1 MKKSRL
7 GFCIVSLLTLA
18 AVGCM
23 HDTKPTAGKAMSF
36 ECTGL
41 GHGWDECDS
50 KAAAACGSR
59 GYTVVSRDEGST
71 SGASSPSETKRK
83 LNVTCK

>member
-1 MKKSRL
+1 MNISQ
-7 GFCIVSLLTLA
+7 FCLCAVGALTLA

-23 HDTKPTAGKAMSF
+23 HDTKTNAGKALSF
-36 ECTGL
+36 ECSGL

-71 SGASSPSETKRK
+71 PGTSGPSETKRK